1 MESVVVGGDA
11 GRHQTGTLSTLY
23 QCRVVEVCSCDFGGW
38 VGVRG
43 RFGWKSDRRQIAN
56 RNNRLLGRLHF
67 HTERFQVGRFLIHFR

>member
-1 MESVVVGGDA
+1 MERVVAGGAASDA
-11 GRHQTGTLSTLY
+11 YFINTLSMSDGRDMQLRF
-23 QCRVVEVCSCDFGGW
+23 QW

-67 HTERFQVGRFLIHFR
+67 HTERLQVGRFS